1 MIKNILIPRVTLP
14 TRRPPSN
21 SSRAASSNN
30 SSSSR
35 TYLPTESQ
43 VCQCQCRCQCQG
55 RNFKCCRLFMP
66 WQNREKRDNE
76 ECFLVFLLPFFR
88 RFVFSILFFF
98 PFSLSSGF
106 HLNYWWPDQC
116 PAYVIFWH
124 KIKLLTIIFMP
135 VYFIYSITDYVF
147 KKRLL
152 SRRKEN

>member
-43 VCQCQCRCQCQG
+43 VCQCRCRCQG
-55 RNFKCCRLFMP
+55 RNSKCCRLFMP

-76 ECFLVFLLPFFR
+76 ECFL
-88 RFVFSILFFF
+88 FSFF
-98 PFSLSSGF
+98 PFSVVLCFRFYSFFLLFPLVSLFGFSPQLLVARPVSS
-106 HLNYWWPDQC
+106 
-116 PAYVIFWH
+116 IFD
-124 KIKLLTIIFMP
+124 ILTQDKTVNNNF
-135 VYFIYSITDYVF
+135 YAGLFFIYSITDYVF
-147 KKRLL
+147 KK
-152 SRRKEN
+152 NIC